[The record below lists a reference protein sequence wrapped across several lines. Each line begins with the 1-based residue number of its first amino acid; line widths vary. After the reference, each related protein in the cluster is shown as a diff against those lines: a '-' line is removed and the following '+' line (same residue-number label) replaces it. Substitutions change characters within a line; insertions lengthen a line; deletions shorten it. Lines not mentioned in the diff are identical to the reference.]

1 MSSGG
6 HTMAEG
12 WNLQLQ
18 GRVRDLEADLAE
30 AEKLLTGFANGLGGV
45 TYCGQARAFVR
56 KIAAKR
62 ERAAAQAK
70 DIDAFLEQESPAD
83 ERDGTK
89 PSSAL
94 ERKP

>member
-1 MSSGG
+1 MSNGG

-30 AEKLLTGFANGLGGV
+30 AERHLEAV
-45 TYCGQARAFVR
+45 VR
-56 KIAAKR
+56 SSAGRTLAHRFLKRMAAKR

-70 DIDAFLEQESPAD
+70 DIDAFLTQEGG
-83 ERDGTK
+83 R
-89 PSSAL
+89 
-94 ERKP
+94 